1 MREHVMICDMASVP
15 VKFVIGPKG
24 KKETVQLGL
33 GEYRRLIRRLEDLED
48 AVTLDKAE
56 ETSRGLIPYSTIRK
70 RLKRA
75 GKL

>member
-1 MREHVMICDMASVP
+1 MMRNMASVP

-24 KKETVQLGL
+24 KTEAVQLGL
-33 GEYRRLIRRLEDLED
+33 GEYRRLIRRLQDLED

-56 ETSRGLIPYSTIRK
+56 ETSKGLIPYSTIRK